1 MTLQWIIDTLK
12 QSGVN
17 SKGTVLKALE
27 NANSIE
33 LMELRRSINEEIN
46 KKVLEECNLEDI
58 KKSVR

>member
-12 QSGVN
+12 LNGVN

-33 LMELRRSINEEIN
+33 LIELRRSINEEIN
-46 KKVLEECNLEDI
+46 KMMLESEKND
-58 KKSVR
+58 KTV

>member
-12 QSGVN
+12 TNGVN

-46 KKVLEECNLEDI
+46 KMMMESENSDKTV
-58 KKSVR
+58 